1 MKQIGFP
8 FLLEGLRGGM
18 IIHIFA
24 FANRPMAERIA
35 VGRLSSFICQK
46 YALPTGLLLFGR
58 AQQTSLV
65 RFLRCGCIRPM
76 SRKIKCI
83 CEIMNLQYMKRFYLS
98 LMFAVVCV
106 LGLEAQ
112 TQAELRTQFAQ
123 TIQTYLKDLP
133 KEYRDVTITRAEVT
147 DGEFVIFLDMSD
159 DQVGDFEEF
168 KKLISLYKGNFV
180 KTLYEEKD
188 AKVALF
194 AKTGLNLKLN
204 IRVMPSKKEIVLTMT
219 AAEFAKLA
227 KVLPVGADRLPSI
240 VEEMRKTLPQEWE
253 DGLSLTDLY
262 LEKDNLVYKIKTD
275 ESDLTMDL
283 LHMLE
288 GKEGA
293 DIIKG
298 AVLKEI
304 IVTDDEELSTFVN
317 SLVEAHLGLKL
328 VFWSEQSVKRVTF
341 AITPEEIERQVNATR

>member
-1 MKQIGFP
+1 MK
-8 FLLEGLRGGM
+8 
-18 IIHIFA
+18 
-24 FANRPMAERIA
+24 
-35 VGRLSSFICQK
+35 K
-46 YALPTGLLLFGR
+46 
-58 AQQTSLV
+58 
-65 RFLRCGCIRPM
+65 
-76 SRKIKCI
+76 
-83 CEIMNLQYMKRFYLS
+83 FYLS
-98 LMFAVVCV
+98 LVLAVVCA
-106 LGLEAQ
+106 LSLEAQ
-112 TQAELRTQFAQ
+112 TPAELRAQFVQ
-123 TIQTYLKDLP
+123 SIQTYQKKLP
-133 KEYRDVTITRAEVT
+133 KKYDNGVKITQVEVT
-147 DGEFVIFLDMSD
+147 DSDFVMYIDVPD
-159 DQVGDFEEF
+159 EQVGDFEQF
-168 KKLISLYKGNFV
+168 KTMLSLYKGNFV
-180 KTLYEEKD
+180 KTLYEAKD
-188 AKVALF
+188 EEVALF
-194 AKTGLNLKLN
+194 AKTGLNLKVN
-204 IRVMPSKKEIVLTMT
+204 IRVMPSKKETVLMMT

-288 GKEGA
+288 GQEGA

>member
-1 MKQIGFP
+1 M
-8 FLLEGLRGGM
+8 
-18 IIHIFA
+18 
-24 FANRPMAERIA
+24 
-35 VGRLSSFICQK
+35 
-46 YALPTGLLLFGR
+46 
-58 AQQTSLV
+58 
-65 RFLRCGCIRPM
+65 
-76 SRKIKCI
+76 
-83 CEIMNLQYMKRFYLS
+83 QYMKKFYLS
-98 LMFAVVCV
+98 LVLAMVCV

-112 TQAELRTQFAQ
+112 TPAELRAQFAQ
-123 TIQTYLKDLP
+123 AIQTYQKKLP
-133 KEYRDVTITRAEVT
+133 KKYDNGVKITQVEVT
-147 DGEFVIFLDMSD
+147 DSDFVMYIDVPD
-159 DQVGDFEEF
+159 EQVGDFEQF
-168 KKLISLYKGNFV
+168 KTMLSLYKGNFV
-180 KTLYEEKD
+180 KTLYEAKD
-188 AKVALF
+188 AEVALF
-194 AKTGLNLKLN
+194 AKTGLNLKVN
-204 IRVMPSKKEIVLTMT
+204 IRVMPSKKETVFAMT
-219 AAEFAKLA
+219 AAELELA
-227 KVLPVGADRLPSI
+227 KGLSVNPDRLPSI

-288 GKEGA
+288 GQEGA

>member
-1 MKQIGFP
+1 
-8 FLLEGLRGGM
+8 M

-24 FANRPMAERIA
+24 FANRSMAGRIA

-46 YALPTGLLLFGR
+46 YALPTRLPLFGR
-58 AQQTSLV
+58 AQQTLLV
-65 RFLRCGCIRPM
+65 RFLRCGCLSPM

-98 LMFAVVCV
+98 LMFAVICVC
-106 LGLEAQ
+106 GLRAQ
-112 TQAELRTQFAQ
+112 TPAELRAQFVQ
-123 TIQTYLKDLP
+123 SIQTYQKKLP
-133 KEYRDVTITRAEVT
+133 KKYDNGVKITQVEVT
-147 DGEFVIFLDMSD
+147 DSDFVMYIDVPD
-159 DQVGDFEEF
+159 EQVGDFEQF
-168 KKLISLYKGNFV
+168 KTMLSLYKGNFV
-180 KTLYEEKD
+180 KTLYEAKD
-188 AKVALF
+188 AEVALF
-194 AKTGLNLKLN
+194 AKTGLNLKVN
-204 IRVMPSKKEIVLTMT
+204 IRVMPSKKETVFAMT

-317 SLVEAHLGLKL
+317 SLVETHLGLKL

>member
-1 MKQIGFP
+1 
-8 FLLEGLRGGM
+8 
-18 IIHIFA
+18 
-24 FANRPMAERIA
+24 
-35 VGRLSSFICQK
+35 
-46 YALPTGLLLFGR
+46 
-58 AQQTSLV
+58 
-65 RFLRCGCIRPM
+65 
-76 SRKIKCI
+76 
-83 CEIMNLQYMKRFYLS
+83 MKRFYLS
-98 LMFAVVCV
+98 LVLAMVCV

-112 TQAELRTQFAQ
+112 TPAELRAQFVQ
-123 TIQTYLKDLP
+123 SIQTYQKKLP
-133 KEYRDVTITRAEVT
+133 KKYDNGVKITQVEVT
-147 DGEFVIFLDMSD
+147 DSDFVMYIDVPD
-159 DQVGDFEEF
+159 EQVGDFEQF
-168 KKLISLYKGNFV
+168 KTMLSLYKGNFV
-180 KTLYEEKD
+180 KTLYEAKD
-188 AKVALF
+188 AEVALF
-194 AKTGLNLKLN
+194 AKTGLNLKVN
-204 IRVMPSKKEIVLTMT
+204 IRVMPSKKETVFAMT
-219 AAEFAKLA
+219 AAELELA
-227 KVLPVGADRLPSI
+227 KGLSVNPDQLPSI

-288 GKEGA
+288 GQEGA

>member
-1 MKQIGFP
+1 
-8 FLLEGLRGGM
+8 
-18 IIHIFA
+18 
-24 FANRPMAERIA
+24 
-35 VGRLSSFICQK
+35 
-46 YALPTGLLLFGR
+46 
-58 AQQTSLV
+58 
-65 RFLRCGCIRPM
+65 
-76 SRKIKCI
+76 
-83 CEIMNLQYMKRFYLS
+83 MKRFYLS
-98 LMFAVVCV
+98 LMFAVICVC
-106 LGLEAQ
+106 GLRAQ

-123 TIQTYLKDLP
+123 AIQTYLKDLP
-133 KEYRDVTITRAEVT
+133 KEYRGVTITRAEVT
-147 DGEFVIFLDMSD
+147 DDEFVISLDMSD
-159 DQVGDFEEF
+159 DQAGDFEEF
-168 KKLISLYKGNFV
+168 KTLLSLYKGNFV
-180 KTLYEEKD
+180 KTLYEAKD
-188 AKVALF
+188 AEVALF
-194 AKTGLNLKLN
+194 AKTGLNLKVN
-204 IRVMPSKKEIVLTMT
+204 IRVMPSKKETVLTMT

-288 GKEGA
+288 GQEGA

>member
-1 MKQIGFP
+1 MK
-8 FLLEGLRGGM
+8 
-18 IIHIFA
+18 
-24 FANRPMAERIA
+24 
-35 VGRLSSFICQK
+35 K
-46 YALPTGLLLFGR
+46 
-58 AQQTSLV
+58 
-65 RFLRCGCIRPM
+65 
-76 SRKIKCI
+76 
-83 CEIMNLQYMKRFYLS
+83 FYLS
-98 LMFAVVCV
+98 LVLAMVCV

-112 TQAELRTQFAQ
+112 TPAELRAQFAQ
-123 TIQTYLKDLP
+123 AIQTYQKKLP
-133 KEYRDVTITRAEVT
+133 KKYDNGVKITQVEVT
-147 DGEFVIFLDMSD
+147 DSDFVMYIDVPD
-159 DQVGDFEEF
+159 EQVGDFEQF
-168 KKLISLYKGNFV
+168 KTMLSLYKGNFV
-180 KTLYEEKD
+180 KTLYEAKD
-188 AKVALF
+188 AEVALF
-194 AKTGLNLKLN
+194 AKTGLNLKVN
-204 IRVMPSKKEIVLTMT
+204 IRVMPSKKETVFAMT
-219 AAEFAKLA
+219 AAELELA
-227 KVLPVGADRLPSI
+227 KGLSVNPDRLPSI

-288 GKEGA
+288 GQEGA